1 MNEVI
6 TASPATT
13 LAPAANPFEKM
24 ALAIVTGGSD
34 LAKLDTLLDMQIKWD
49 KEQARKSFVAA
60 MADFK
65 ATPTKIEKGKLV
77 RFTTRDGDTTE
88 YRHATL
94 ADVVDASVSG
104 MGAHGLAHRWE
115 VVQDAGQVRVTCV
128 VSHRDGHSESVT
140 MQAAPDNSGKKNAI
154 QQIAST
160 VTYLERYTLMAALG
174 LAAHDMAEDDGRGY
188 AAKDENTKVTAE
200 QAAEL
205 QALSDQVVT
214 NPDAFLSWL
223 RKGCKDETIETL
235 ADVPA
240 KNYPSVRA
248 RLNEM
253 LKEKTA

>member
-6 TASPATT
+6 TASPATSQ
-13 LAPAANPFEKM
+13 APAANPFERM

-49 KEQARKSFVAA
+49 REQARKAFVAA

-104 MGAHGLAHRWE
+104 MGAHGLAHSWD
-115 VVQDAGQVRVTCV
+115 VAQDAGQVRVTCV
-128 VSHRDGHSESVT
+128 VSHRDGHSERVT
-140 MQAAPDNSGKKNAI
+140 MQASPDTSGKKNAI
-154 QQIAST
+154 QQVAST

-188 AAKDENTKVTAE
+188 VPQDEAPKVTAE

-214 NPDAFLSWL
+214 NPSAFLSWL
-223 RKGCKDETIETL
+223 QKGCKDPSIQTL

-240 KNYPSVRA
+240 KNYPSVLA

>member
-1 MNEVI
+1 MSEVI
-6 TASPATT
+6 TASPASS
-13 LAPAANPFEKM
+13 LVPAANPFEQM
-24 ALAIVTGGSD
+24 AMAVVAKGGD
-34 LAKLDTLLDMQIKWD
+34 MAQLDRLLDMQMRWSN
-49 KEQARKSFVAA
+49 EQARKAFVAA

-104 MGAHGLAHRWE
+104 MGAHGLAHRWD
-115 VVQDAGQVRVTCV
+115 VAQDAGQVRVTCV

-140 MQAAPDNSGKKNAI
+140 MQALPDNSGKKNSI

-188 AAKDENTKVTAE
+188 ANQDENPKVTAE

-205 QALSDQVVT
+205 QGLSDQVVT
-214 NPDAFLSWL
+214 NHEAFLSWL
-223 RKGCKDETIETL
+223 RKGCKDESIKTL

>member
-6 TASPATT
+6 TASPATN
-13 LAPAANPFEKM
+13 LAPAANPFERM

-49 KEQARKSFVAA
+49 KEQARKAFVAA
-60 MADFK
+60 LAGFK
-65 ATPTKIEKGKLV
+65 SKPLNIVKSKAVGYATDAGGFVGYK
-77 RFTTRDGDTTE
+77 
-88 YRHATL
+88 HATL
-94 ADVVDASVSG
+94 ADVVDASVAG

-115 VVQDAGQVRVTCV
+115 VRQEGGQVIVTCI